1 MAKTRRR
8 VWRCSGPKRRQ
19 PQLTLEDM
27 NQVQENKMSMAYATK
42 KVLDNNATIW
52 NGVPAMVAAHSE
64 FKTNLSVLE
73 STLSKQV
80 ADITGHAKDKSAAEE
95 AMIAKTLSVAG
106 AVMALATVNGDNG
119 LAEAMNLSPSELRR
133 YRDSVVAQRC
143 MGVHD
148 AAVTN
153 AAALVTYGIAAG
165 DITDLKTKIDAY
177 VALIAQ
183 PRNMITARKGAT
195 AEIGALIR
203 DTMKLLNNRMDRLM
217 QQFAFSQKEFYT
229 HYFDARIIIDQHG
242 QKDQAAE
249 KAA

>member
-1 MAKTRRR
+1 
-8 VWRCSGPKRRQ
+8 
-19 PQLTLEDM
+19 
-27 NQVQENKMSMAYATK
+27 MSMAYAVI
-42 KVLDNNATIW
+42 KVLDENTVIW
-52 NGVPAMVAAHSE
+52 NGVPAMVQAHTE
-64 FKTNLSVLE
+64 FQANLTALE
-73 STLSKQV
+73 LTVNKQV
-80 ADITGHAKDKSAAEE
+80 ADIKGHAKDKAAAEE
-95 AMIAKTLSVAG
+95 KMIAKTLSVAG

-148 AAVTN
+148 AATAN
-153 AAALVTYGIAAG
+153 AAALVAYGIAAA
-165 DITDLKTKIDAY
+165 DIVDLKARIDAY

-203 DTMKLLNNRMDRLM
+203 DTMKLLNKRLDRLM
-217 QQFAFSQKEFYT
+217 QQFAFSHKEFYT

-242 QKDQAAE
+242 QKDGVEPVAA
-249 KAA
+249 